1 LAFIVRHPP
10 PAICHL
16 LSVICHMP
24 TRRQQRVAHRMR
36 EEIANLIDRRAE
48 DPRLHGLTV
57 TGVEVSPD
65 LRQALVYV
73 SALVGAEGSREALA
87 GLEHAKGFFRHEL
100 AARLDL
106 RVVPNLIF
114 RWDTSLETGERIS
127 RILDELA
134 QSDDD
139 T

>member
-1 LAFIVRHPP
+1 
-10 PAICHL
+10 
-16 LSVICHMP
+16 MP

-36 EEIANLIDRRAE
+36 AEIADLIDKRAQ

-57 TGVEVSPD
+57 MAVEISPD
-65 LRQALVYV
+65 FRQAFVYV
-73 SALVGAEGSREALA
+73 SALVGVEGSREALA

-100 AARLDL
+100 AARLEL
-106 RVVPNLIF
+106 RVVPDLIF
-114 RWDTSLETGERIS
+114 RWDASLETGDRIS